1 MAVDPITN
9 PERLALQPMMQEVH
23 SATTLVS
30 QGNGAHRADWLNAW
44 NQQLQAPEWA
54 PRTQLETALPTN
66 WL

>member
-23 SATTLVS
+23 SAPTLWS
-30 QGNGAHRADWLNAW
+30 QGNGAHRADWLSAW
-44 NQQLQAPEWA
+44 NQQLQAHEWTA
-54 PRTQLETALPTN
+54 RTQLETALPTN